1 MPFCDG
7 SFAHERFAQGFVVEH
22 DAPRIIPLNCLQET
36 PRMALPPAN
45 PPVSSIPP
53 SPAAL
58 QGVRVIE
65 MGQLIAG
72 PFCGKTL
79 GEFGADVIKIEAPE
93 TGDPLRNWRLIKEGT
108 SVWWQVQSRN
118 KRSVALDL
126 RQKEG
131 QDIARQL
138 ISEADV
144 LVENFRPG
152 TLEGWGMSPEEL
164 HALNP
169 GLVMLRISGYGQTGP
184 YRDLPGFG
192 AIGEAMGGLR
202 HLTGE
207 PGRVPVRVGVS
218 IGDTLAALHGTIGVL
233 TALYHRKVNGG
244 KGQVIDVA
252 LHEAVFNVME
262 SLISEYSAFGVVREA
277 AGSALPGIA
286 PSNAYPCTD
295 GWVLVAGNGD
305 SIFKRLMDA
314 IGRPDLGAAPDLANN
329 TGRVAR
335 VEEIDAAIGAW
346 SAHRTVQQVLDAL
359 GAARVPAGKVYTAK
373 DIAEDPHYRAR
384 DMLLTQET
392 RDGYS
397 VEVPGIVPK
406 LSATPG
412 TIRSSAPHLGD
423 DTDAVL
429 AEMGLTAEQIALL
442 RSKGVVQ

>member
-1 MPFCDG
+1 MESSQ
-7 SFAHERFAQGFVVEH
+7 SFS
-22 DAPRIIPLNCLQET
+22 APPHGI
-36 PRMALPPAN
+36 
-45 PPVSSIPP
+45 

-58 QGVRVIE
+58 AGVRVVE

-131 QDIARQL
+131 QAIARQL
-138 ISEADV
+138 IAEADV

-152 TLEGWGMSPEEL
+152 TLEGWGMSPQEL
-164 HALNP
+164 HQLNP

-244 KGQVIDVA
+244 QGQVIDVA

-262 SLISEYSAFGVVREA
+262 SLIPEYSAFGVVREA

-286 PSNAYPCTD
+286 PSNAYPCQD

-305 SIFKRLMDA
+305 SIFKRLMDT
-314 IGRPDLGAAPDLANN
+314 IGRPDLGAAPDLADNA
-329 TGRVAR
+329 GRVAR
-335 VEEIDAAIGAW
+335 VQELDATIGAW
-346 SAHRTVQQVLDAL
+346 SAQRTVQQVLDAL
-359 GAARVPAGKVYTAK
+359 GNARVPAGKVYTAK

-384 DMLLTQET
+384 DMLLSQTT
-392 RDGYS
+392 RDGFT
-397 VEVPGIVPK
+397 VQVPGIVPK

-429 AEMGLTAEQIALL
+429 AEAGLSDEQIALL
-442 RSKGVVQ
+442 RSKGVIQ

>member
-1 MPFCDG
+1 MTSMKFQDP
-7 SFAHERFAQGFVVEH
+7 ATQTV
-22 DAPRIIPLNCLQET
+22 T
-36 PRMALPPAN
+36 PG
-45 PPVSSIPP
+45 
-53 SPAAL
+53 AL
-58 QGVRVIE
+58 QGVKVVE

-79 GEFGADVIKIEAPE
+79 GEFGADVIKIEAPGA
-93 TGDPLRNWRLIKEGT
+93 GDPLRNWRLIKEGT

-126 RQKEG
+126 RQTEG
-131 QDIARQL
+131 QTIARRL
-138 ISEADV
+138 IAEADV

-164 HALNP
+164 HQLNP

-202 HLTGE
+202 HLTAE

-218 IGDTLAALHGTIGVL
+218 IGDTLAALHGVIGVMM
-233 TALYHRKVNGG
+233 ALYHRKVNCGA
-244 KGQVIDVA
+244 GQVIDVA

-262 SLISEYSAFGVVREA
+262 SLLPEYSAFGAVREA

-286 PSNAYPCTD
+286 PSNAYPCQD

-305 SIFKRLMDA
+305 SIFKRLMA
-314 IGRPDLGAAPDLANN
+314 TIGRDDLGQAPDLADNA
-329 TGRVAR
+329 GRVAR
-335 VEEIDAAIGAW
+335 VAEIDAAIGAW
-346 SAHRTVQQVLDAL
+346 TQPRTVQQVMDAL
-359 GAARVPAGKVYTAK
+359 ATARVPAGKVYTAK

-384 DMLLTQET
+384 DMILQQRT
-392 RDGYS
+392 RDGDTL
-397 VEVPGIVPK
+397 EVPGIVPK

-412 TIRSSAPHLGD
+412 TVRSNAPHVGD

-429 AEMGLTAEQIALL
+429 REMGLSAEQIATL
-442 RSKGVVQ
+442 RGRGIVQ

>member
-1 MPFCDG
+1 MD
-7 SFAHERFAQGFVVEH
+7 
-22 DAPRIIPLNCLQET
+22 
-36 PRMALPPAN
+36 
-45 PPVSSIPP
+45 SIA

-79 GEFGADVIKIEAPE
+79 GEFGADVIKIEAPADPSRPGASG
-93 TGDPLRNWRLIKEGT
+93 GDPLRNWRLIKEGT

-131 QDIARQL
+131 QAIARQL
-138 ISEADV
+138 IAEADV

-262 SLISEYSAFGVVREA
+262 SLIPEYSAFGAVREA

-314 IGRPDLGAAPDLANN
+314 IGRADLGAAPDLGDNA
-329 TGRVAR
+329 GRVAR
-335 VEEIDAAIGAW
+335 VAEIDASIGAW
-346 SAHRTVQQVLDAL
+346 SAQRTVQQVLDAL

-384 DMLLTQET
+384 DMLLTQQT

-406 LSATPG
+406 LSGTPG

-429 AEMGLTAEQIALL
+429 AEAGLTVEQIALL
-442 RSKGVVQ
+442 RSKGVIQ

>member
-1 MPFCDG
+1 MESSQ
-7 SFAHERFAQGFVVEH
+7 SFS
-22 DAPRIIPLNCLQET
+22 APPHGI
-36 PRMALPPAN
+36 
-45 PPVSSIPP
+45 

-58 QGVRVIE
+58 AGVRVVE

-118 KRSVALDL
+118 KRSVAIDL
-126 RQKEG
+126 RQAEG
-131 QDIARQL
+131 QQLARQL
-138 ISEADV
+138 IAEADV

-152 TLEGWGMSPEEL
+152 TLEGWGMSPAEL

-169 GLVMLRISGYGQTGP
+169 GLVILRISGYGQTGP

-192 AIGEAMGGLR
+192 VIGEAMGGLR
-202 HLTGE
+202 HLTAE

-218 IGDTLAALHGTIGVL
+218 IGDTLAALHGVIGVMM
-233 TALYHRKVNGG
+233 ALYHRQVHGG
-244 KGQVIDVA
+244 AGQVIDVA

-262 SLISEYSAFGVVREA
+262 SLLPEYSAFGAVREA

-286 PSNAYPCTD
+286 PSNAYPCQD

-305 SIFKRLMDA
+305 SIFKRLMA
-314 IGRPDLGAAPDLANN
+314 TIGRDDLGQAPDLADNA
-329 TGRVAR
+329 GRVAR
-335 VEEIDAAIGAW
+335 VAEIDAAIGAW
-346 SAHRTVQQVLDAL
+346 TQPRTVQQVMDAL
-359 GAARVPAGKVYTAK
+359 ATARVPAGKVYTAK

-384 DMLLTQET
+384 DMILQQRT
-392 RDGYS
+392 RDGDTL
-397 VEVPGIVPK
+397 EVPGIVPK

-412 TIRSSAPHLGD
+412 TVRSNAPHVGD

-429 AEMGLTAEQIALL
+429 REMGLSAEQIATL
-442 RSKGVVQ
+442 RGRGIVQ